1 MRKLIA
7 GNDGRFLL
15 LAERSGSQ
23 SLSSAALQTWHP
35 DSFTA
40 WGESVA
46 GEHPAKFLPN
56 LVWPYAC
63 ESPAI
68 VVRNPIERF
77 RSMCVLKAP
86 RTLEE
91 QLSSP
96 SYGPLPSGNWARCFR
111 FEDQLQECCEWLG
124 ITMLLPQLDASEE
137 ADKPT
142 LTMEQEAR
150 VREIYA
156 ADIALWESLQ
166 T

>member
-7 GNDGRFLL
+7 GNNGRFLL
-15 LAERSGSQ
+15 LAERSGSH
-23 SLSSAALQTWHP
+23 SLSAAALKQWHHEA
-35 DSFTA
+35 FAA
-40 WGESVA
+40 WIES
-46 GEHPAKFLPN
+46 GSNEHPAKYLPN

-68 VVRNPIERF
+68 VVRNPVERF
-77 RSMCVLKAP
+77 RSMCVRKAP

-91 QLSSP
+91 QLASP

-124 ITMLLPQLDASEE
+124 ITMLLQHLDASEE

-142 LTMEQEAR
+142 LSAEQEAR

-156 ADIALWESLQ
+156 DDIALWESV
-166 T
+166 